1 MPTIAAID
9 GYALG
14 TGLELAIACDM
25 MFVTDSSSLQLQE
38 IEIFLNGG
46 VGTIPTL
53 VQNMGHSHTKM
64 LLTSPEM
71 WSGRQAESFGLA
83 NKCLVSSR
91 IAGVDNAYE

>member
-1 MPTIAAID
+1 MTLREMDMPTIAAID

-46 VGTIPTL
+46 VGTER
-53 VQNMGHSHTKM
+53 V
-64 LLTSPEM
+64 
-71 WSGRQAESFGLA
+71 
-83 NKCLVSSR
+83 
-91 IAGVDNAYE
+91 